1 MNNKFEILVG
11 YTGFVGS
18 NLHAT
23 HQFDRVFNSQNINDA
38 LGSCPDL
45 CVYSGVRSEKF
56 IAEAEPQ
63 NDMISIENAA
73 ENIRKINPK
82 RLVLISTID
91 VFKNPNDTDETVT
104 IDPNG
109 LTAYGLNRYRL
120 ECLVR
125 DIVKDCHIIRLPGL
139 FGKNIKKNFI
149 YDLINL
155 LPSML
160 STEKFSEFSQKE
172 PLIKE
177 HYHFFKRGFY
187 KLECPANAQNI
198 LHEVFKRIG
207 FSALQFTD
215 SRALFQFY
223 NLKYLW
229 KHIKIIIENE
239 IQLLHAAVEPVA
251 VKDIY
256 RLVHGDEFINEFLE
270 ENKIPNYNFRTQYN
284 KFFNGKNGYI
294 FSKAQVLPEI
304 IDFIRGETQ

>member
-18 NLHAT
+18 NLHLT
-23 HQFDRVFNSQNINDA
+23 HQFDSIFNSQNINDA
-38 LGSCPDL
+38 FGSCPDL

-56 IAEAEPQ
+56 IAEADPQ

-91 VFKNPNDTDETVT
+91 VFKNPNGTDETVT
-104 IDPNG
+104 IDPHG

-120 ECLVR
+120 ECLVT
-125 DIVKDCHIIRLPGL
+125 DIVKDYHILRLPGL

-149 YDLINL
+149 YDLINV
-155 LPSML
+155 LPSIL
-160 STEKFSEFSQKE
+160 NQTQFHEFSIKE
-172 PLIKE
+172 PLISE
-177 HYHFFKRGFY
+177 YYHFFKPGFY
-187 KLECPANAQNI
+187 KLECTANAR
-198 LHEVFKRIG
+198 LSLREAFVRIG

-215 SRALFQFY
+215 SRASFQFY
-223 NLKYLW
+223 NLSHLW
-229 KHIKIIIENE
+229 KHIKVILENE
-239 IQLLHAAVEPVA
+239 IRLLHAAVEPVA

-256 RLVHGDEFINEFLE
+256 RLVNGNEFVNEFLE
-270 ENKIPNYNFRTQYN
+270 EHKIPNYNFRTKYD

-294 FSKAQVLPEI
+294 FSKEQVLPEI
-304 IDFIRGETQ
+304 IDFVSGETQ